1 MKKYTTFKIPSELT
15 NSGSCLTKFLNYTLS
30 RAGLSH
36 KTSSFLSAA
45 SSYQQKLIWI
55 FVGLNSDISCW
66 NLLMYSTES
75 ADEFSNMKESCKSSV
90 YYNSHRS
97 VSSLTDQTTLC
108 TLAQKGN
115 FCVGGWENKQNQKEG
130 LFKFLKPSECKLM

>member
-55 FVGLNSDISCW
+55 FVGLNSDSSCW
-66 NLLMYSTES
+66 NLLMYPTES

-90 YYNSHRS
+90 YYNSHRFCLITNRS
-97 VSSLTDQTTLC
+97 DYPMYFSTEGQFLRGWVREQTEPER
-108 TLAQKGN
+108 GI
-115 FCVGGWENKQNQKEG
+115 V
-130 LFKFLKPSECKLM
+130 